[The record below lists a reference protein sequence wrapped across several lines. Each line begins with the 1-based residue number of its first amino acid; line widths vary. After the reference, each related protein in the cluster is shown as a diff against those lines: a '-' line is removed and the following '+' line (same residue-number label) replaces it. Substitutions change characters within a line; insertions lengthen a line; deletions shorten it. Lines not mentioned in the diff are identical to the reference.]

1 MLRSSLSDRRVGVA
15 LSSGSAKGLA
25 HIGVLAALQKQ
36 GIQIDM
42 IAGTSMGS
50 LVGAIYAEGKDID
63 RMRSLAIDLG
73 PKRFSFLADPALP
86 KSGFIRG
93 QKIRNM
99 LRSIIGDIEFRDL
112 EIPFACSATDIE
124 SGQEVVV
131 KQGLVREG
139 VRASCSI
146 PVLLTPTKLGDR
158 YLVDGGLVD
167 PVPVRILKE
176 MGADFIIAVSVIP
189 AEQQKPSE
197 GSQNNKGPKE
207 PNILSIA
214 MQTVNIISGQRLKS
228 SLVGADV
235 IIEPQVTHIGW
246 GDFHRASECI
256 YEGEL
261 AALASMQEIKRRLA
275 DFSLYQISIV

>member
-1 MLRSSLSDRRVGVA
+1 MLRSSLLDRRVGLA
-15 LSSGSAKGLA
+15 LSSGGAKGLA
-25 HIGVLAALQKQ
+25 HIGVLAALQEQ

-93 QKIRNM
+93 RKIRNM

-146 PVLLTPTKLGDR
+146 PVILTPTKLGDR

-167 PVPVRILKE
+167 PVPVRVLKE

-246 GDFHRASECI
+246 GDFHRANECI
-256 YEGEL
+256 YQGEL
-261 AALASMQEIKRRLA
+261 AAQASMQEIRRLLA
-275 DFSLYQISIV
+275 DFSLNQVSRV

>member
-1 MLRSSLSDRRVGVA
+1 LLRSSLSDRRVGLA
-15 LSSGSAKGLA
+15 LSSGGAKGLV
-25 HIGVLAALQKQ
+25 HIGVLAALQEQ

-50 LVGAIYAEGKDID
+50 FVGALYAMGKDVDQI
-63 RMRSLAIDLG
+63 RSLAIDLG
-73 PKRFSFLADPALP
+73 PKRLSFLADLALP

-93 QKIRNM
+93 RKIRNM

-124 SGQEVVV
+124 SGQEVVI

-146 PVLLTPTKLGDR
+146 PVILTLTKLGDR

-176 MGADFIIAVSVIP
+176 MGADFIIAVNVIP

-197 GSQNNKGPKE
+197 GSQKNKGPKE

-214 MQTVNIISGQRLKS
+214 MQTVNIISGQRLKT
-228 SLVGADV
+228 SLIGADV

-246 GDFHRASECI
+246 GDFHRANECI
-256 YEGEL
+256 YQGEL
-261 AALASMQEIKRRLA
+261 AAQASMQEIRWLLA
-275 DFSLYQISIV
+275 DFSLNQVSRA

>member
-1 MLRSSLSDRRVGVA
+1 MLRSSFSERKVGLA
-15 LSSGSAKGLA
+15 LGSGAAKGLA
-25 HIGVLAALQKQ
+25 HIGVLAALHEQ

-50 LVGAIYAEGKDID
+50 LVGALYAMGKDVDQIK
-63 RMRSLAIDLG
+63 RLAIDLG
-73 PKRFSFLADPALP
+73 PKRFSFLADLALP

-93 QKIRNM
+93 RKIKNM

-124 SGQEVVV
+124 SGQEVVIR
-131 KQGLVREG
+131 QGLVREG

-146 PVLLTPTKLGDR
+146 PVILTPTKLGDR
-158 YLVDGGLVD
+158 YLVDGGLLD
-167 PVPVRILKE
+167 PVPVRILHE

-189 AEQQKPSE
+189 AEQQEPSE
-197 GSQNNKGPKE
+197 ARPENKEPKE

-214 MQTVNIISGQRLKS
+214 MQTVNIISGQRLKT
-228 SLVGADV
+228 SLIGADV
-235 IIEPQVTHIGW
+235 IIEPQVAHIGW

-256 YEGEL
+256 YQGEL
-261 AALASMQEIKRRLA
+261 AAQISMQKIRQQLA
-275 DFSLYQISIV
+275 DSSLHQISRV

>member
-1 MLRSSLSDRRVGVA
+1 
-15 LSSGSAKGLA
+15 
-25 HIGVLAALQKQ
+25 
-36 GIQIDM
+36 
-42 IAGTSMGS
+42 
-50 LVGAIYAEGKDID
+50 
-63 RMRSLAIDLG
+63 
-73 PKRFSFLADPALP
+73 
-86 KSGFIRG
+86 
-93 QKIRNM
+93 M

-146 PVLLTPTKLGDR
+146 PVILTPTKLGDR

-167 PVPVRILKE
+167 PVPVRVLKE

-214 MQTVNIISGQRLKS
+214 MQTVNIISGQRLKT
-228 SLVGADV
+228 SLIGADV

-246 GDFHRASECI
+246 GDFHRANECI
-256 YEGEL
+256 YQGEL
-261 AALASMQEIKRRLA
+261 AAQASMQEIRRLLA
-275 DFSLYQISIV
+275 DFSLNQVSRV